1 LELREEVRQL
11 ARPLADDSAYELV
24 DVELASQGRE
34 RILRVLLDKPGG
46 ITVGDCAVFSRRLA
60 DSLEMNQTVP
70 GPYRLEVSSP
80 GIARP
85 LTSPEAARRFA
96 GQRAAIALHSPRDEQ
111 RNFEGELMSPEG
123 DRVGLRI
130 EDGHEI
136 LFDWTEVRSARLVV
150 DPWAGLRKPANGNG
164 RRPRGGS
171 R

>member
-1 LELREEVRQL
+1 MELREEVRQL